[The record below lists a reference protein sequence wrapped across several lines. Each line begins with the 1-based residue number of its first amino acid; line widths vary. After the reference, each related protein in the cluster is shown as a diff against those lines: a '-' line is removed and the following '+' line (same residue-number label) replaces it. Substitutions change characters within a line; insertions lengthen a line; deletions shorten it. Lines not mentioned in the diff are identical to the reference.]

1 LEVTPAVVTIT
12 AASSAGVFYAF
23 QTLRQLLPGEIFSPA
38 VVAGVRW
45 AIPCVTIE
53 DYPRFKWRGLML
65 DSSRYFMPK
74 AFIKKFIDALA
85 LHKMNIFHW
94 HLTDD
99 QGWRLEIKKYP
110 KLTEVGAWRAVSLIG
125 HLRNKPRQYDGRP
138 HGGFYTQEDVRD
150 IVTYA
155 ADRHVT
161 VVPEIE
167 MPGHN
172 RAAIAAYPH
181 LGNNAEPIDVGT
193 TWGIE
198 PNILNVEESTILF
211 FQDVLAEV
219 LELFPSQYIHVGG
232 DEAVKDQWNLSPQV
246 QARMKELGLKDVHA
260 MQSYFI
266 GRMDEY
272 LTARGRS
279 LIGWDEI
286 LEGGLSP
293 NATVMSW
300 RGVEGAIAAARQGH
314 DCVMASKTH
323 AYFDYAQSKS
333 PAEPLNIGGFI
344 PLSRVYSFDPIPA
357 ELSAD
362 QAAHVLGVQGQLWT
376 EYMPTPAHVEYM
388 AHPRSSAIAEIAWSP
403 AGEKDF
409 DQFVHRLR
417 LHLERLKEQGIGF
430 RELDEVEL

>member
-1 LEVTPAVVTIT
+1 
-12 AASSAGVFYAF
+12 VFYAF
-23 QTLRQLLPGEIFSPA
+23 QTLRQLLPVEIFSSA
-38 VVAGVRW
+38 VVSGTRW
-45 AIPCVTIE
+45 VIPCVTIE
-53 DYPRFKWRGLML
+53 DQPRFKWRGLML
-65 DSSRYFMPK
+65 DSSRYFMPVP
-74 AFIKKFIDALA
+74 FIKKFIDAMS

-110 KLTEVGAWRAVSLIG
+110 KLTEVGAWRAQTLIG

-138 HGGFYTQEDVRD
+138 HGGFYTQDDVRA
-150 IVTYA
+150 IVAYA
-155 ADRHVT
+155 ADRYVT

-193 TWGIE
+193 TWGVE

-232 DEAVKDQWNLSPQV
+232 DEAVKDQWNQSPQV
-246 QARMKELGLKDVHA
+246 QARIKELGLKDVHE

-266 GRMDEY
+266 GRMDEF
-272 LTARGRS
+272 LNARGRS

-300 RGVEGAIAAARQGH
+300 RGMDGAVNAARQGH
-314 DCVMASKTH
+314 NCVMASKTH

-333 PAEPLNIGGFI
+333 PTEPLNIGGFV
-344 PLSRVYSFDPIPA
+344 PLSRAYSFDPIPP
-357 ELSAD
+357 ELTAD
-362 QAAHVLGVQGQLWT
+362 QARHVLGVQGQLWT
-376 EYMPTPAHVEYM
+376 EYMPTECHVEYM
-388 AHPRSSAIAEIAWSP
+388 AHPRSSALAEVAWSP
-403 AGEKDF
+403 AGGKDY
-409 DQFVHRLR
+409 DGFVERLR
-417 LHLERLKEQGIGF
+417 PHLERLTRLGIQY
-430 RELDEVEL
+430 RALDEVGLVEESTSE